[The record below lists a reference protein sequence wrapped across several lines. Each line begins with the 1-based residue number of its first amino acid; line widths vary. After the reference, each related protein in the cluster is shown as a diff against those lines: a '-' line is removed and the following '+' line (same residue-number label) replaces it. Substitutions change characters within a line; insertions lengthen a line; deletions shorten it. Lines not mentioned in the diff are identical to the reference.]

1 MPLQGEAVRGGQ
13 MGHVRAPGYGTVMR
27 AEARAPLRLM
37 PPINQGSGRAL
48 RRNDAFPS
56 PQGRGS
62 KGEGER
68 GVILEA
74 RVNFSRLFPLTPTL
88 SLGEREKHLAALVSG
103 DAAVMVHCR
112 SKINGT

>member
-103 DAAVMVHCR
+103 LAAVAVPWQ
-112 SKINGT
+112 